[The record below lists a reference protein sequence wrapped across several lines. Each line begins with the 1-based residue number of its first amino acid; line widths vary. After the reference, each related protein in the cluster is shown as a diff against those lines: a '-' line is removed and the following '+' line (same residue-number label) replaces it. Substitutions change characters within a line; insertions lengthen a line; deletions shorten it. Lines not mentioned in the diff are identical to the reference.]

1 LKYKDANFSPE
12 EHRAIH
18 AKYYYTKPIDGTAP
32 VAEESKG
39 KKRARAE
46 DFL

>member
-1 LKYKDANFSPE
+1 MEIFNLQD

-18 AKYYYTKPIDGTAP
+18 AKYFYSEPGVGPSAP
-32 VAEESKG
+32 PEESRG